1 MLPPSY
7 QTHLQSQLSRAEY
20 LLLTLLVNLLQ
31 SIKLVLLETLAT
43 ALPLPIT
50 FNSRR
55 KKVQRFLSLPQ
66 LTLEK
71 IWFPILQSWLKNEFE
86 PQQVLYVAIDRTK
99 WGCIN
104 LLMIS
109 LIWNRRALPIYWELL
124 PKQGNSNFE
133 SQTAAITKII
143 RLFKDYK
150 VVLLGDREFCSV
162 KLGDWLAEQK
172 VYFCLRL
179 KKNEFVQLEG
189 EIWLQLE
196 QLGLVPGMQLYLD
209 GVSVTKQKGFG
220 KFNVACKWKRKYWGE
235 KIEDKLDSR
244 LLRLL
249 VGVTRGLG
257 NGCPIYPVS
266 MLRGWAPDE
275 GWFILTNLP
284 DLESAILSYKKRFG
298 IEEMF
303 RDFKS
308 GGYKLEGTN
317 VTGERLVVM
326 VLLIAIAYT
335 TATMQGIK
343 IKRMGIQKY
352 IGRLKEAG
360 RNERR
365 HSSFYI
371 GLYGQT
377 WVNFVEQCA
386 DVVAELMILARNK
399 WKYYQKGL
407 RAMELILSAL

>member
-1 MLPPSY
+1 MRIISPFY
-7 QTHLQSQLSRAEY
+7 QTHLQSQLNRADY

-31 SIKLVLLETLAT
+31 SIKQVKLETLAT

-66 LTLEK
+66 LTLET

-162 KLGDWLAEQK
+162 KLGSWVAEQRA
-172 VYFCLRL
+172 YFCLRL

-220 KFNVACKWKRKYWGE
+220 KFNVACKWKRKY
-235 KIEDKLDSR
+235 S
-244 LLRLL
+244 
-249 VGVTRGLG
+249 
-257 NGCPIYPVS
+257 
-266 MLRGWAPDE
+266 GWTPDE
-275 GWFILTNLP
+275 GWFIMTNLP

-335 TATMQGIK
+335 TATMQGRK
-343 IKRMGIQKY
+343 IKLMGIQKY

-377 WVNFVEQCA
+377 WVNFVERRRSSGVNDTWSQ
-386 DVVAELMILARNK
+386 
-399 WKYYQKGL
+399 
-407 RAMELILSAL
+407 

>member
-1 MLPPSY
+1 M
-7 QTHLQSQLSRAEY
+7 
-20 LLLTLLVNLLQ
+20 
-31 SIKLVLLETLAT
+31 
-43 ALPLPIT
+43 
-50 FNSRR
+50 
-55 KKVQRFLSLPQ
+55 
-66 LTLEK
+66 
-71 IWFPILQSWLKNEFE
+71 
-86 PQQVLYVAIDRTK
+86 
-99 WGCIN
+99 GCIN

-150 VVLLGDREFCSV
+150 VVLLDREFCSV
-162 KLGDWLAEQK
+162 KLGSWVAEQRA
-172 VYFCLRL
+172 YFCLRL

-209 GVSVTKQKGFG
+209 GVSVTKQK
-220 KFNVACKWKRKYWGE
+220 
-235 KIEDKLDSR
+235 D
-244 LLRLL
+244 L
-249 VGVTRGLG
+249 VS
-257 NGCPIYPVS
+257 S
-266 MLRGWAPDE
+266 MLRASGNVNIRWTPDE
-275 GWFILTNLP
+275 GWFIMTNLP

-335 TATMQGIK
+335 TATMQGRK
-343 IKRMGIQKY
+343 IKLMGIQN
-352 IGRLKEAG
+352 ISVG
-360 RNERR
+360 
-365 HSSFYI
+365 
-371 GLYGQT
+371 
-377 WVNFVEQCA
+377 
-386 DVVAELMILARNK
+386 
-399 WKYYQKGL
+399 
-407 RAMELILSAL
+407 